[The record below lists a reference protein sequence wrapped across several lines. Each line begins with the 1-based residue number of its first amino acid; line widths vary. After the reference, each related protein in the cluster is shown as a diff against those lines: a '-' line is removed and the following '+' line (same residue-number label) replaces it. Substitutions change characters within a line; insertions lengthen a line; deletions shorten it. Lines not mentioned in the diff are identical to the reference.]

1 MIKPKFSVIIPT
13 YNRVNQIK
21 DAIKSVLEQT
31 LQSFEIIVIDN
42 CSVDNTA
49 SLINSFKDIDIDYVD
64 SIEGTCFMYM
74 SNTDAKQCALIAV
87 NEMRKVAYDCD
98 DVEKA
103 NYLTDVESELK
114 KL

>member
-1 MIKPKFSVIIPT
+1 MT
-13 YNRVNQIK
+13 
-21 DAIKSVLEQT
+21 AIEKAIE
-31 LQSFEIIVIDN
+31 
-42 CSVDNTA
+42 
-49 SLINSFKDIDIDYVD
+49 LINSFKDIDIDYVD

-74 SNTDAKQCALIAV
+74 SNTDAKQCAQIAV